1 MNARGMQMLGSWG
14 LGLGIGI
21 GIGSEVG
28 SGMRK
33 MFAGF
38 EAIKSIALIA
48 LFALFALFE
57 AIALSLSFTDGN

>member
-1 MNARGMQMLGSWG
+1 MQMLGSWG
-14 LGLGIGI
+14 LGLG
-21 GIGSEVG
+21 GSG

-48 LFALFALFE
+48 LSLFE
-57 AIALSLSFTDGN
+57 AIALIALIALSFTDGN